1 MQKRRKKEAEI
12 VRLEAEAMT
21 AMTEMQQLSAEKG
34 RIEKHKLWLDR
45 PCSDTIKES

>member
-21 AMTEMQQLSAEKG
+21 AMTKMQQLCLQKKAKQKSRSYG
-34 RIEKHKLWLDR
+34 
-45 PCSDTIKES
+45 

>member
-21 AMTEMQQLSAEKG
+21 AMTEMQQLCLQKKAEQKSRSYG
-34 RIEKHKLWLDR
+34 
-45 PCSDTIKES
+45 